1 MEEIISKQA
10 AIKRAQLQR
19 EHPGQFVP
27 TFAVY
32 EDEQIMAYQEQISKL
47 QKQLEDN
54 KEDNGRS
61 SAMGF
66 LEKLARAGKE
76 GIEDVIKLTIIG
88 TTSFLLQL
96 VILLGSNLFNEM
108 TVTSALYQFGLILF
122 PEELKFAKTQTR
134 KGLYML
140 PFFFGALALITI
152 CAKGYYELNDL
163 SLLIPALKFQDESIR
178 SVSRAVY
185 LLLTFLV
192 QVISIPV
199 LEQTFYF
206 VYFSGMFSQLKG
218 LQRIFPFAGFDRKS
232 ILNMSMVLGL
242 HSLTYVTYLYKNFS
256 DYNMQL
262 YTVAALTAI
271 AVLSIHILR
280 MKYGIIASI
289 IGHMIFNF
297 SVFLIL
303 AMLYTT
309 DLMHE
314 GFTAEEFT
322 TKNNNCID
330 FIFGHNE
337 GVENNL
343 S

>member
-1 MEEIISKQA
+1 M
-10 AIKRAQLQR
+10 
-19 EHPGQFVP
+19 
-27 TFAVY
+27 Y

-122 PEELKFAKTQTR
+122 PEFTNWLYKVDFGLLYLEELKFAKTQTR

-163 SLLIPALKFQDESIR
+163 SLLIPALKFQDEFIR

-199 LEQTFYF
+199 LEQRFYF

>member
-1 MEEIISKQA
+1 
-10 AIKRAQLQR
+10 
-19 EHPGQFVP
+19 
-27 TFAVY
+27 
-32 EDEQIMAYQEQISKL
+32 MAYQEQISKL

-122 PEELKFAKTQTR
+122 PEFTNWLYKVDFGLLYLEELKFAKTQTR

-163 SLLIPALKFQDESIR
+163 SLLIPALKFQDEFIR

-199 LEQTFYF
+199 LEQRFYF